1 LKTYKKTLIKVT
13 LVILSFL
20 LMAGQALAAPY
31 TRYVLQS
38 PEGNTVYL
46 FTTGGPG
53 LELLL
58 RQIYGPRYPLPVP
71 IPIPEP
77 EPEPEPLPEPEPEP
91 KDGLTA
97 DERTMIQLVNKER
110 EKMGLDPLLVNM
122 SLVELARMKS
132 QDMIDHDYFGHQSP
146 TYGSPFDMMKSA
158 GIQYRTAG
166 ENLAGAHTV
175 EIAHHNLMNSPG
187 HRQNILNS
195 AFTHVGVGVVK
206 GGPYGIMFTQ
216 MFIGK

>member
-1 LKTYKKTLIKVT
+1 MKHTKTLIKVT
-13 LVILSFL
+13 CNFVFPSHGWTSPGCPIHSL
-20 LMAGQALAAPY
+20 
-31 TRYVLQS
+31 RLQS

-46 FTTGGPG
+46 FTTGGRVWG
-53 LELLL
+53 FVAANIARVSLTSAHSD
-58 RQIYGPRYPLPVP
+58 
-71 IPIPEP
+71 PEP

-97 DERTMIQLVNKER
+97 DGRTMIQLVNKER